1 MGTIFSRSTPNL
13 LPQSRAQSTSNP
25 TSKSRDADV
34 NLDFGPAFVGPLGK
48 GLAGGW
54 GAEDEE
60 ESSEVQQN
68 QIDSML
74 GWKAKIGQSF
84 GDTDAGRVKCLY
96 DQTPQKPTTTLQS
109 HFHLRRNTLKL
120 VRTSSNTATLSFQL
134 DTTVPCVIRINVP
147 AHSPYSCIPNRDTHV
162 KPGLDQSLSIQFG
175 MPAESGED
183 VTMVL
188 VVENDADS
196 EDDRQTQITFLTV
209 MHQKERREEEEGEEE
224 GGGVAEVR
232 VIRQDVVINSIT
244 YTLQEI
250 YGLSSI
256 SQSAPQDASSMDCV
270 ICLSEPKDVVV
281 VPCRHFCLCIGCAE
295 AVRMQGRSSDRGV
308 GVPRCPICRTIVQS
322 LLRIK
327 LPEIYRPNTAMSQTL
342 SRSRSRPSTARPT
355 IQPSSPPLPAAPLAS
370 VTAPPLEPTALTSPP
385 PLDASQSDLQHIQEL
400 PRRKSDIDVHIIPGA
415 VPIEEDLDD
424 IEMGVMNT
432 EKGWRDCT

>member
-1 MGTIFSRSTPNL
+1 MGTIFSRSPQNL
-13 LPQSRAQSTSNP
+13 LPQSRALSTSNT
-25 TSKSRDADV
+25 TSKQRDADV

-60 ESSEVQQN
+60 ESSEVQHTPIEN
-68 QIDSML
+68 VL

-84 GDTDAGRVKCLY
+84 GDTDAGR
-96 DQTPQKPTTTLQS
+96 TPPKPTTTLQS
-109 HFHLRRNTLKL
+109 HFHLRRNTLRL
-120 VRTSSNTATLSFQL
+120 VRTTSNTATLSFKL
-134 DTTVPCVIRINVP
+134 DTTVPCVIRIHCP
-147 AHSPYSCIPNRDTHV
+147 AHSPCSSIPNGDTHV

-183 VTMVL
+183 VSMVL
-188 VVENDADS
+188 IVENDADS
-196 EDDRQTQITFLTV
+196 EDERQIQMTFLTV
-209 MHQKERREEEEGEEE
+209 THQKERKEEEGEEAC
-224 GGGVAEVR
+224 GGVLEVR

-308 GVPRCPICRTIVQS
+308 GVPRGGSRQLSMLLAVVQS

-327 LPEIYRPNTAMSQTL
+327 LPEMYRLDSAMSQSL
-342 SRSRSRPSTARPT
+342 SRSRSRPSTARP
-355 IQPSSPPLPAAPLAS
+355 IILPSSPPPPAAPPAS
-370 VTAPPLEPTALTSPP
+370 VTAPPLEPTTLTSPP
-385 PLDASQSDLQHIQEL
+385 PLDTSQSDLQHIQDL